1 MCCIVFFTEEV
12 SYPGVHA
19 SLVGLGG
26 SSALIF
32 PVFPWD
38 GVLVWVGL
46 SVFLTVVASQLS
58 FCTPPRVFL
67 VLHALTSVLVGA
79 AGEFRLFPEA

>member
-1 MCCIVFFTEEV
+1 MFFTKEV
-12 SYPGVHA
+12 SYYGVHA
-19 SLVGLGG
+19 SLVGLSG

-32 PVFPWD
+32 SVFPWD

-67 VLHALTSVLVGA
+67 VLHALTPVVVGA
-79 AGEFRLFPEA
+79 AGEFRLLPEA

>member
-58 FCTPPRVFL
+58 FCTPPRAFL
-67 VLHALTSVLVGA
+67 VLHALTPVVVGA
-79 AGEFRLFPEA
+79 AWEFRLFPEA